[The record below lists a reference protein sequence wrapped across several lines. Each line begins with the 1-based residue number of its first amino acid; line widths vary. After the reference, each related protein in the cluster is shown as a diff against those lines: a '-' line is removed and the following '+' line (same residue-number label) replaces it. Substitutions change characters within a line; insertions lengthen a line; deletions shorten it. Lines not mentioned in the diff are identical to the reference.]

1 MFRLNRDIKNIIHSY
16 LLPSKQLIKNNKYYT
31 LRDLINHTRQLK
43 RDLDININYYPD
55 FYKIYTYT
63 FTKPRYW
70 VLDSFKQNNFNLKYG
85 NY

>member
-1 MFRLNRDIKNIIHSY
+1 MIFRLTKDITNIIRTY

-55 FYKIYTYT
+55 FYKMYTYT
-63 FTKPRYW
+63 FTNPKYW
-70 VLDSFKQNNFNLKYG
+70 VLDNFKTSSIIN
-85 NY
+85 

>member
-1 MFRLNRDIKNIIHSY
+1 MFRLNRDIRNIIHSY
-16 LLPSKQLIKNNKYYT
+16 LLPSKEFVKNNNKIV
-31 LRDLINHTRQLK
+31 LKDLINHTIQLK
-43 RDLDININYYPD
+43 RDLDINKFYYPD